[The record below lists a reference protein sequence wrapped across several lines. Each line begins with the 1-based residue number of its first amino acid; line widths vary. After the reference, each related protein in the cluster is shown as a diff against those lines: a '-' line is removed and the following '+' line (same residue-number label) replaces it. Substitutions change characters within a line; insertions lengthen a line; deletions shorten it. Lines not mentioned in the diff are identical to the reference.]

1 MYASTQLVVCFIY
14 FLLIEPLF
22 FKILLFYILLKHVP
36 CSVSLIECGPV
47 NTDFFMNLKR
57 TELSDDGLEIDAYTR
72 SLYEEYMQHCQS
84 VFQNAAQDT
93 DDIIQVTT
101 FSTGIR
107 SWEWMRFKEPNAYMS
122 EKDFSLF
129 IVATNSI

>member
-1 MYASTQLVVCFIY
+1 MRVHSLWYVLFM
-14 FLLIEPLF
+14 LIEPLF
-22 FKILLFYILLKHVP
+22 FQNTALLYPDKICTA

-72 SLYEEYMQHCQS
+72 SLYEEYLQHCQS

-101 FSTGIR
+101 LGHALLTESG
-107 SWEWMRFKEPNAYMS
+107 
-122 EKDFSLF
+122 
-129 IVATNSI
+129 